1 MNVYDHQPFPQK
13 EMRFKFFSYLRQA
26 AKKQCVAMFHASLTD
41 DTKTTIYPEF
51 SQSTSQTCCL
61 VATVA
66 FEMVSFSTLW
76 ASMSKPERVCFFY
89 LSLNIAC
96 SLLALTPQFPSV
108 FLQGVDI
115 PSVRVVIAYG
125 LPDTLA
131 QLYQVC

>member
-13 EMRFKFFSYLRQA
+13 EMRLNFFSYLRQA

-41 DTKTTIYPEF
+41 DTKTTITLEF

-76 ASMSKPERVCFFY
+76 ASMSKPERVLFFLLILEY
-89 LSLNIAC
+89 CMQLAC
-96 SLLALTPQFPSV
+96 THPS
-108 FLQGVDI
+108 I
-115 PSVRVVIAYG
+115 P
-125 LPDTLA
+125 
-131 QLYQVC
+131 